1 MADSNT
7 CKVDVV
13 CVTIHKQI
21 SIPLPAGAALS
32 VDVMSTPTF
41 RGYITDAL
49 PELQGQNI
57 IIKTVPDNIISVD
70 DLARVGG
77 QLLVQVLSQADTDL
91 CWNHFVG

>member
-1 MADSNT
+1 MADQNT

-13 CVTIHKQI
+13 CATIHKQI

-32 VDVMSTPTF
+32 VDAMSTPTF
-41 RGYITDAL
+41 LGYITDAL

-57 IIKTVPDNIISVD
+57 IIKTVPNYIISVD

-77 QLLVQVLSQADTDL
+77 QLLVQVLGQADTDL